1 MSFVV
6 RYTGGSEEHPDIV
19 AALQSAKLLVLC
31 GAKRVQ
37 VVRSR
42 DGAPMTHEHRKR
54 GEPRASWWT
63 PISDEDL
70 EELPS

>member
-1 MSFVV
+1 MSFTV
-6 RYTGGSEEHPDIV
+6 RYVGGEESHPHIV
-19 AALQSAKLLVLC
+19 AALEAAKLLVLC

-37 VVRSR
+37 VIRSR
-42 DGAPMTHEHRKR
+42 DGAPMTHPHRKR

-63 PISDEDL
+63 PLDHEDL